1 MSNIEIVNEPEPP
14 ARASGKGVCDLS
26 VRLIDGKN
34 GELLKT
40 CPTKGVKENERQ
52 LRESRKY

>member
-14 ARASGKGVCDLS
+14 ARASGKGLCDLN

-40 CPTKGVKENERQ
+40 CPARVKENERRE
-52 LRESRKY
+52 RESRKY